1 MKRKAIIAATSLVVL
16 IISTFS
22 VFTSAVIIIR
32 STEIAMELAIDKPT
46 KYAIISG
53 IALFL
58 LWMQSM
64 IIDFVYLIYKHGF
77 GIADKEQDEPKQY

>member
-1 MKRKAIIAATSLVVL
+1 
-16 IISTFS
+16 
-22 VFTSAVIIIR
+22 
-32 STEIAMELAIDKPT
+32 MELAIDKPT